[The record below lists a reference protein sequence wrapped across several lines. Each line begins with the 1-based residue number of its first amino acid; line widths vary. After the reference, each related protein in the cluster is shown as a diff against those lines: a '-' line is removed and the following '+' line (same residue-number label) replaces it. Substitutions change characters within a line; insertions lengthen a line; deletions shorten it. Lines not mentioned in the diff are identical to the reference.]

1 MKTVL
6 FVDDEPM
13 ILKCIRRSLRG
24 EPYKKI
30 YACNADEA
38 LELLKTNVI
47 KVLVT
52 DINMP
57 GMNGLDLLKAA
68 KTLYPHIG
76 CILLSGNFEKHQI
89 KDMIKQ
95 DDCLRLLQKPWDV
108 EGELKP
114 AIRKA
119 IRCAQV

>member
-13 ILKCIRRSLRG
+13 ILKCIERSLRG

-30 YACNADEA
+30 YARNAEEA
-38 LELLKTNVI
+38 LELLKAHAIN
-47 KVLVT
+47 VLVT
-52 DINMP
+52 DMNMP
-57 GMNGLDLLKAA
+57 GINGLDLLKAA